1 MYMRLMNGLTRI
13 IIVAAFLTI
22 CHLQG
27 LAQGL
32 VTPPAGLPEESW
44 EMTYNYWRQTS
55 NENKRIVSLI
65 RDGNDIYI
73 KGIFEMYP
81 FSWIKCMVQ
90 GDRLVIPNG
99 QTIDT
104 DKPIYFHWGAC
115 CYAGP
120 LYGVYDKV
128 ESTTL
133 SAADSLISF
142 TISEDGHAITSRSKE
157 EYKGDAYPVVPCF
170 WYDNDKRG
178 DWVFDYVW
186 IQAHT
191 YFESVTIEEQEYGS
205 LWPDIPYIINM
216 EFRKVDIENNPAN

>member
-1 MYMRLMNGLTRI
+1 MHRLTRI

-27 LAQGL
+27 MAQEM
-32 VTPPAGLPEESW
+32 VTPPKGLPEESW
-44 EMTYNYWRQTS
+44 EMTYNYWRQ
-55 NENKRIVSLI
+55 NPKDNKRIVSLV

-104 DKPIYFHWGAC
+104 KPIYFHWGAC

-120 LYGVYDKV
+120 LSGYYDKV
-128 ESTTL
+128 QSTTL

-186 IQAHT
+186 IQAH
-191 YFESVTIEEQEYGS
+191 YLLKEQEFGS

-216 EFRKVDIENNPAN
+216 EFHKVDIEDNQAN

>member
-1 MYMRLMNGLTRI
+1 
-13 IIVAAFLTI
+13 
-22 CHLQG
+22 
-27 LAQGL
+27 
-32 VTPPAGLPEESW
+32 
-44 EMTYNYWRQTS
+44 
-55 NENKRIVSLI
+55 
-65 RDGNDIYI
+65 
-73 KGIFEMYP
+73 MYP

-104 DKPIYFHWGAC
+104 KPIYFHWGAY

-133 SAADSLISF
+133 SASDSLISF

-157 EYKGDAYPVVPCF
+157 DHRGDAHLVMPCF

-186 IQAHT
+186 IQGHI
-191 YFESVTIEEQEYGS
+191 YFGDYVIEEHEYGS
-205 LWPDIPYIINM
+205 LWPDIPYIVNM
-216 EFRKVDIENNPAN
+216 EFHKIDIEDTKAN